1 MSTRTVV
8 NRIGWVVV
16 TLVLVS
22 AFWVFYYNI
31 GLGDGDRG
39 EIMVA
44 GEKEVVDPKG
54 APPVVVA
61 EAVVVGPVGLA
72 IPVAGVRPDQLVD
85 TYTQARAGGA
95 RSHDAID
102 IMAATG
108 TPVVAAA
115 PGKVEK
121 LFFSDGGGGITAY
134 VRSDDG
140 RWSYYYAHLN
150 AYAPGLAEGQ
160 RIERGAPIG
169 TVGATG
175 NANPA
180 GPHLHFAI
188 NRMNPGEKWWQGTA
202 INPYPLLA
210 GKPVKG

>member
-1 MSTRTVV
+1 MGRIIT
-8 NRIGWVVV
+8 RIGWIVVI
-16 TLVLVS
+16 TVLVS
-22 AFWVFYYNI
+22 AFSIFAYNI
-31 GLGDGDRG
+31 GFRAGAG
-39 EIMVA
+39 EEVTVA
-44 GEKEVVDPKG
+44 GEKQTVDPRG
-54 APPVVVA
+54 APPVTVA
-61 EAVVVGPVGLA
+61 EGVVVGPAGLA
-72 IPVAGVRPDQLVD
+72 IPVAGLKAEQLVD

-102 IMAATG
+102 IMAPLG
-108 TPVVAAA
+108 TPVIAAA

-121 LFFSDGGGGITAY
+121 LFFSQGGGGITAY

-150 AYAPGLAEGQ
+150 AYAPSLKEGQ

-188 NRMNPGEKWWQGTA
+188 NRMNPGEKWYQGTA

-210 GKPVKG
+210 GKPVNR

>member
-1 MSTRTVV
+1 MGRIVT
-8 NRIGWVVV
+8 RIGWIVVV
-16 TLVLVS
+16 AVLVS
-22 AFWVFYYNI
+22 VFSIFAYNI
-31 GLGDGDRG
+31 GFSAG
-39 EIMVA
+39 ESEVTVA
-44 GEKEVVDPKG
+44 GEKQTVDPRG
-54 APPVVVA
+54 GPPVTVA
-61 EAVVVGPVGLA
+61 EGVVVGPTGLA
-72 IPVAGVRPDQLVD
+72 IPVAGIRPEQLVD

-102 IMAATG
+102 IMAPLG
-108 TPVVAAA
+108 TQVIAAA

-121 LFFSDGGGGITAY
+121 LFFSQGGGGITAY

-140 RWSYYYAHLN
+140 RWTYYYAHLN
-150 AYAPGLAEGQ
+150 AYAPGLREGQ
-160 RIERGAPIG
+160 RVERGTPIG

-188 NRMNPGEKWWQGTA
+188 NRMNPGEKWYQGTA

-210 GKPVKG
+210 GKPVNR

>member
-1 MSTRTVV
+1 MGKIVTRLGWIVVITVLLV
-8 NRIGWVVV
+8 AV
-16 TLVLVS
+16 TIF
-22 AFWVFYYNI
+22 AYNI
-31 GLGDGDRG
+31 GFGAGEG

-44 GEKEVVDPKG
+44 GQKEVVDPKG
-54 APPVVVA
+54 GPPVTVA
-61 EAVVVGPVGLA
+61 EGVVVGPTGLA
-72 IPVAGVRPDQLVD
+72 IPVVGIKPGELVD

-95 RSHDAID
+95 RTHDAID
-102 IMAATG
+102 IMAAEG

-121 LFFSDGGGGITAY
+121 LYLSVGGGGITAY

-140 RWSYYYAHLN
+140 RWNYYYAHLLS
-150 AYAPGLAEGQ
+150 YAPGLAEGQ
-160 RIERGAPIG
+160 SIQRGQLIG
-169 TVGATG
+169 RVGHTG

-188 NRMNPGEKWWQGTA
+188 LRMNPGERWWQGTA

-210 GKPVKG
+210 GQPAKG